1 MVDVSIGIWIN
12 ASSRRKR
19 IYTIIAV
26 FIVAVIVTVIGS
38 FVPVSSADAQQINND
53 LNQTVTTMQTQGS
66 LTQYIFGN
74 NFIITLVM
82 FIPVIGP
89 VLGLFI
95 MFNTGNVVGAIA
107 TAGGYPPILAL
118 IALVITPVFWLEF
131 AAYSTAMAESV
142 WLFRRLL
149 QGRGLREL
157 RTMCIFV
164 TITAVILAVGAVIE
178 TALISVGL

>member
-1 MVDVSIGIWIN
+1 V
-12 ASSRRKR
+12 
-19 IYTIIAV
+19 
-26 FIVAVIVTVIGS
+26 GS
-38 FVPVSSADAQQINND
+38 FVPVSAADAQQISND
-53 LNQTVTTMQTQGS
+53 LNQTVSTMQAQGT
-66 LTQYIFGN
+66 LVQYIFGN
-74 NFIITLVM
+74 NFLITLVM

-107 TAGGYPPILAL
+107 TSSGYPSIIAL
-118 IALVITPVFWLEF
+118 IALIITPVFWLEF

-142 WLFRRLL
+142 WLFRRLF

-157 RTMCIFV
+157 RTMSVFV
-164 TITAVILAVGAVIE
+164 TITAVILAFSAVIE

>member
-1 MVDVSIGIWIN
+1 MIDLSIGMWVG
-12 ASSRRKR
+12 ASSTRKR
-19 IYTIIAV
+19 IYTIVAV
-26 FIVAVIVTVIGS
+26 FIVAVLVTIVGS
-38 FVPVSSADAQQINND
+38 FVPVSASDAEQINKD
-53 LNQTVTTMQTQGS
+53 LNQTVTTMQAQGS
-66 LTQYIFGN
+66 LVQYIFGN
-74 NFIITLVM
+74 NFLITLVM

-107 TAGGYPPILAL
+107 TSGGYSPIIAL

-157 RTMCIFV
+157 RNMTIFV
-164 TITAVILAVGAVIE
+164 TITAVILALSAVIE
-178 TALISVGL
+178 TALISIGL

>member
-1 MVDVSIGIWIN
+1 MSIGMWTR
-12 ASSRRKR
+12 ASPRRKR
-19 IYTIIAV
+19 ILTIIAV
-26 FIVAVIVTVIGS
+26 LIVAVILTVIGS
-38 FVPVSSADAQQINND
+38 FTPVSAQDAQKIDKD
-53 LNQTVTTMQTQGS
+53 LNQSIVTMQAQGT

-74 NFIITLVM
+74 NFLITLVM

-95 MFNTGNVVGAIA
+95 MYNTGTVVGAIA
-107 TAGGYPPILAL
+107 VSSGYSPVLAL
-118 IALVITPVFWLEF
+118 FALFITPVAWLEF
-131 AAYSTAMAESV
+131 TAYSTAMAESI

-164 TITAVILAVGAVIE
+164 TITAAILAVSAVIE

>member
-1 MVDVSIGIWIN
+1 MIDLSIAMWTS

-19 IYTIIAV
+19 IYTVLAV

-38 FVPVSSADAQQINND
+38 FVPVSAQDAQQINKD
-53 LNQTVTTMQTQGS
+53 LNQTIATMQTQGT

-82 FIPVIGP
+82 FVPVIGP

-107 TAGGYPPILAL
+107 TSGGYPPILAL
-118 IALVITPVFWLEF
+118 IALFITPVAWLEF
-131 AAYSTAMAESV
+131 TAYSTAMAESV

-157 RTMCIFV
+157 RTMSIFV
-164 TITAVILAVGAVIE
+164 TICAIILAVGAIVE